1 MRHESTNHGNY
12 ARNETCTKCCHPT
25 ETCIHYI
32 DQRPKNY
39 HQSLCPFND
48 YKDGP
53 GNDITEND
61 IQETTSHT
69 RHHTLGVIRCGFEN
83 LPKSCWFDASKT
95 AESPPQSHVT
105 CRNSIHLPNIHH
117 RPKHSYCISQQA
129 CWVNHL
135 GRAAGK
141 RHDKYATITRA
152 DHQHYTCLI
161 EQLR

>member
-1 MRHESTNHGNY
+1 MKL
-12 ARNETCTKCCHPT
+12 ARNVVILQKRA
-25 ETCIHYI
+25 YI
-32 DQRPKNY
+32 ILTSAQKIIINPCAR
-39 HQSLCPFND
+39 LT
-48 YKDGP
+48 
-53 GNDITEND
+53 ITRMV
-61 IQETTSHT
+61 QEMTSQKTTYRK